1 MSDARH
7 ASDRLGTTGSS
18 DGPEA
23 HDRSVEPVERT
34 PDAVRAALRAGNA
47 RYRAGRGR
55 HPHQAA
61 HDRAAL
67 LDGQRPIAVV
77 LGCSDA
83 RVPVSVVLDQGLGDL
98 FVVRVAGH
106 VLGENVVA
114 SVRYAVE
121 RLGVPI
127 ALVLGHEGCG
137 AVGLTLEA
145 VERGEAPHGPLLGDI
160 GPSAVAA
167 WAACDGDPERRTCA
181 HAGAVRL
188 HAERTAARLRED
200 PILAERIAAGRLQVV
215 PAVYELASGRIDG
228 L

>member
-1 MSDARH
+1 MSDGDSTA
-7 ASDRLGTTGSS
+7 
-18 DGPEA
+18 P
-23 HDRSVEPVERT
+23 RSPG
-34 PDAVRAALRAGNA
+34 AVRAELRAGNA
-47 RYRAGRGR
+47 RYREGRGR

-61 HDRAAL
+61 GDREAL
-67 LDGQRPIAVV
+67 VDGQHPLAVV

-121 RLGVPI
+121 QLGVSF
-127 ALVLGHEGCG
+127 ALVLGHQGCG
-137 AVGLTLEA
+137 AVGLALDA
-145 VERGEAPHGPLLGDI
+145 VRDGADVEVPLLRDI
-160 GPSAVAA
+160 APSAVAA
-167 WAACDGDPERRTCA
+167 WDASDGRAAA
-181 HAGAVRL
+181 HEDAVRR

-200 PILAERIAAGRLQVV
+200 PVLAQRSADGRLQVV
-215 PAVYELASGRIDG
+215 AAVYELSSGRIDG